1 MARQAIATRVMEGPA
16 RTAAAS
22 APSGGC
28 GGLLAQIGA
37 TARHRL
43 LGLAAMA
50 GLVLA
55 SACAPTVAPPRSGAQ
70 AGPAAQ
76 EQTGQVDALGRP
88 IAPGTAQVALLL
100 PLSGRV
106 APVGQTMQ
114 QAAEMAVLDLG
125 SQGFQMMPRDTGGT
139 AEGAQQAARSAIQDG
154 ADLILGPLL
163 AESARAAGAAA
174 QGSGVNVVAFSTD
187 ASVAG
192 GNVFVMGVLPSTQ
205 VESILDYAGR
215 QGLGRVAVVAP
226 SDAYGTIVADSARSV
241 AGRTGTQIVATQS
254 YDPSATDFSGPVQA
268 IQGSGADAVL
278 LPDGD
283 LRLRQVA
290 ALVPF
295 HGMRDMQILGT
306 RLMEDPALALEP
318 ALRGALFAAPDP
330 ALREDFVRRYEQ
342 QFGALSPELER
353 VATLAYD
360 AVALAVAL
368 SRTPEGTAVAGP
380 GAGGGAFGRGALTD
394 PAGFAGL
401 DGIFRFG
408 RDGTVERG
416 LAILEVTTDGP
427 VVVEP
432 SPESFAGPAS

>member
-1 MARQAIATRVMEGPA
+1 MRKRARR
-16 RTAAAS
+16 
-22 APSGGC
+22 
-28 GGLLAQIGA
+28 
-37 TARHRL
+37 
-43 LGLAAMA
+43 
-50 GLVLA
+50 
-55 SACAPTVAPPRSGAQ
+55 PRK
-70 AGPAAQ
+70 
-76 EQTGQVDALGRP
+76 QTGQVDALGRP

-139 AEGAQQAARSAIQDG
+139 AEGAQQAARSAIQERR
-154 ADLILGPLL
+154 GPDPRP
-163 AESARAAGAAA
+163 AAGGERAGRRRGRAGAAA
-174 QGSGVNVVAFSTD
+174 SNVVAFSTD

-330 ALREDFVRRYEQ
+330 ALREDFRAPLR
-342 QFGALSPELER
+342 
-353 VATLAYD
+353 
-360 AVALAVAL
+360 
-368 SRTPEGTAVAGP
+368 TAVRGVEP
-380 GAGGGAFGRGALTD
+380 GAGSASPPWPMTRSRWPWRSAGRPKARRWPARAPAAGRSGAAR
-394 PAGFAGL
+394 
-401 DGIFRFG
+401 
-408 RDGTVERG
+408 
-416 LAILEVTTDGP
+416 
-427 VVVEP
+427 
-432 SPESFAGPAS
+432 